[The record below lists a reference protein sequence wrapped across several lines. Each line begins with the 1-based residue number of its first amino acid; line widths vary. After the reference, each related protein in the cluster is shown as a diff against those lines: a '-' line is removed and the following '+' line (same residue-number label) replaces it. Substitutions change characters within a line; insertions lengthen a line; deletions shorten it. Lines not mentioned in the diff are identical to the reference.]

1 MIHKH
6 HSIPKS
12 RGGADAE
19 WNLVEIDPYSHAYEH
34 ALDFVL
40 FESAPRF
47 DFRHE
52 AWPMLPEDLR
62 EAVRKEASRRQ
73 SNRDISQVTREK
85 MRQAALARDLP
96 WAGKEHLS
104 PEHRRKIAE
113 ALKGK
118 KKSSQHVENFRASV
132 KGRKA
137 PNKGI
142 PHTEETRRKISE
154 AKKGSTPW
162 NKGLSK
168 NGK

>member
-1 MIHKH
+1 MMHTH
-6 HSIPKS
+6 HSIPRS

-19 WNLVEIDPYSHAYEH
+19 WNLVEVDPYDHAYGH

-40 FESAPRF
+40 FENSPRF

-52 AWPMLPEDLR
+52 AWPLLPESLK
-62 EAVRKEASRRQ
+62 EAVLAETSRRMSERQ
-73 SNRDISQVTREK
+73 ISEQTRQK
-85 MRQAALARDLP
+85 TSDAMR
-96 WAGKEHLS
+96 GKRFPGRTLTEGHK
-104 PEHRRKIAE
+104 EKIAE
-113 ALKGK
+113 ALREYEKTPE
-118 KKSSQHVENFRASV
+118 HIENFRASV

-137 PNKGI
+137 PNKGV
-142 PHTEETRRKISE
+142 PHSEETKRKISE

>member
-6 HSIPKS
+6 HSIPQS
-12 RGGADAE
+12 RGGVDEE
-19 WNLVEIDPYSHAYEH
+19 WNLVEVDPYSHAYEH
-34 ALDFVL
+34 AVDFVL

-52 AWPMLPEDLR
+52 AWPLLPEDLK
-62 EAVRKEASRRQ
+62 EAVRGEASRRQ
-73 SNRDISQVTREK
+73 TNRDVSPTTREK
-85 MRQAALARDLP
+85 MRQAALSRELP
-96 WAGKEHLS
+96 WAGKENLS
-104 PEHRRKIAE
+104 LEHRQKIAE

-118 KKSSQHVENFRASV
+118 EKSPQHVENFKAAV

-137 PNKGI
+137 PNEGV
-142 PHTEETRRKISE
+142 PHSEETRRKISE

>member
-6 HSIPKS
+6 HSIPRS

-19 WNLVEIDPYSHAYEH
+19 WNLVELDPYTHAYDH

-40 FESAPRF
+40 FENAPRF

-52 AWPMLPEDLR
+52 AWPLLPEILK
-62 EAVRKEASRRQ
+62 EAVLAETSKRMSERQVSEQTRQKTSNAMRGKRFPGRALTEEHKEKIADALRSY
-73 SNRDISQVTREK
+73 EK
-85 MRQAALARDLP
+85 T
-96 WAGKEHLS
+96 
-104 PEHRRKIAE
+104 PEHI
-113 ALKGK
+113 
-118 KKSSQHVENFRASV
+118 ENFRASV

-137 PNKGI
+137 PNKGV
-142 PHTEETRRKISE
+142 PHSEETKRKISE